1 MKIKE
6 MKIDRDWSG
15 NPRIE
20 LVFFERDAN
29 QLEELVGADPSEYE
43 ATIEKKKKKRSL
55 DANAYFWV
63 LVGKISAKI
72 KRKSKLEVYREYIKE
87 SGAYEVLPIREDV
100 IERFANEIWGN
111 KGDGWVCED
120 LGECRNAKGYHNIK
134 AYYGTS
140 CYDSKEMSHLI
151 DMVVQDC
158 KALEIET
165 LPPDEIK
172 RLKEMWK
179 NGRV

>member
-1 MKIKE
+1 MKLKE
-6 MKIDRDWSG
+6 IKIDRDWNG

-20 LVFFERDAN
+20 
-29 QLEELVGADPSEYE
+29 
-43 ATIEKKKKKRSL
+43 ATIYRKDEKELEKLMDIDPNDYEIKIEKIRKKRSL
-55 DANAYFWV
+55 DANAYFWL

-72 KRKSKLEVYREYIKE
+72 KRKNKLEIYREYIKE
-87 SGAYEVLPIREDV
+87 TSAFEILPIREDV
-100 IERFANEIWGN
+100 IERFENEIWGN

-140 CYDSKEMSHLI
+140 VYDSKEMSHLI

-158 KALEIET
+158 QALEIET
-165 LPPDEIK
+165 LPPEEIK

-179 NGRV
+179 